1 MLQPIPARLAYPPR
15 LPIFSRCRRNHF
27 AEKARL
33 LSLARRRPPS
43 VRPLQNIQRVS
54 KDLKKSASARRRG
67 TAIPRALALSTGVI
81 FGFCSLLGCDLDT
94 YDARQMFE
102 AKSPAD
108 RFPSDPVHFASASVE
123 PVSPESNDFEAYA
136 LDSDSAKWTER
147 RAPNPVPPKR
157 TSHSRF
163 DPNDPRPPLLYV
175 ETNDSTLAGV
185 PIGLFADQTFL
196 MGSDGKIRFLENA
209 NIRRQAV
216 LQERFQ
222 PMDRN
227 DLAMELRAEFGKQYT
242 VKQESPYLIVSQPY
256 QAVAWAKRFRSIVH
270 SFRLY
275 CTTHGI
281 ETRPIEFPLT
291 AIIFG
296 THAEFLRYAHQESA
310 NLPPNCVG
318 YYSQKSNRIVLF
330 ESPTGDNSETIA
342 TICHEATHQLAFNSG
357 LHQRLASTPLWLVEG
372 FATMFESPGLAGL
385 TTKEGGSRW
394 PDSRKRDWL
403 ALAKNPSSIS
413 QLLDSL
419 IRNDT
424 KFESNPMES
433 YCVSWAMVAY
443 LSQRRS
449 REFTEYLQF
458 NAKMPPYQEYSASDR
473 LRDFRTLFGNDPKL
487 ITKSLIQF
495 IDGLQ

>member
-1 MLQPIPARLAYPPR
+1 V
-15 LPIFSRCRRNHF
+15 NT
-27 AEKARL
+27 
-33 LSLARRRPPS
+33 
-43 VRPLQNIQRVS
+43 
-54 KDLKKSASARRRG
+54 DLKKSTSDGRRG
-67 TAIPRALALSTGVI
+67 DASPGALALSIGMF
-81 FGFCSLLGCDLDT
+81 FGFCSLLGCDFDSQS
-94 YDARQMFE
+94 AEMMFR
-102 AKSPAD
+102 ANSPPDPLAAD
-108 RFPSDPVHFASASVE
+108 QVHFTIANVE
-123 PVSPESNDFEAYA
+123 TISPQEEDEANSQALNSDFT
-136 LDSDSAKWTER
+136 KWIGRKE
-147 RAPNPVPPKR
+147 PNPVLPKR
-157 TSHSRF
+157 TSPSRF

-209 NIRRQAV
+209 NIRHQAV

-222 PMDRN
+222 PMDRD
-227 DLAMELRAEFGKQYT
+227 DLAVELRAEFGKQYT

-270 SFRLY
+270 SFRRY
-275 CTTHGI
+275 CTTHRI

-296 THAEFLRYAHQESA
+296 THAEFMRYAHQESA

-342 TICHEATHQLAFNSG
+342 TICHEAIHQLAFNSG

-372 FATMFESPGLAGL
+372 FATMFESPSLAGL
-385 TTKEGGSRW
+385 TTKEGASRW
-394 PDSRKRDWL
+394 PDSRKQDWL

-424 KFESNPMES
+424 KFESNPIES

-449 REFTEYLQF
+449 REFTEFLQF
-458 NAKMPPYQEYSASDR
+458 NAKIPPYQDYSESDR
-473 LRDFRTLFGNDPKL
+473 LRDFQTLFGNDPRL

>member
-1 MLQPIPARLAYPPR
+1 MRI
-15 LPIFSRCRRNHF
+15 
-27 AEKARL
+27 
-33 LSLARRRPPS
+33 
-43 VRPLQNIQRVS
+43 
-54 KDLKKSASARRRG
+54 DLKKSASAG
-67 TAIPRALALSTGVI
+67 CHGNVSPLALGLSIGLLL
-81 FGFCSLLGCDLDT
+81 GFCFLLGCDLDSHSAT
-94 YDARQMFE
+94 QLFE
-102 AKSPAD
+102 ANSPPD
-108 RFPSDPVHFASASVE
+108 RLHNDQVHFASANVE
-123 PVSPESNDFEAYA
+123 KVLPQEDEI
-136 LDSDSAKWTER
+136 DSSGLSGDSAKWIAR
-147 RAPNPVPPKR
+147 REPNAVLPKR
-157 TSHSRF
+157 TSHPRF
-163 DPNDPRPPLLYV
+163 DPNDPRPPLLFI
-175 ETNDSTLAGV
+175 ETNDSTVAGV
-185 PIGLFADQTFL
+185 PIGLFTDQTFL
-196 MGSDGKIRFLENA
+196 MGSDGKIRILENA
-209 NIRRQAV
+209 SIRRQAV

-227 DLAMELRAEFGKQYT
+227 DLAMELRAEFGRQYT
-242 VKQESPYLIVSQPY
+242 VKQELPYLIVSQPNH
-256 QAVAWAKRFRSIVH
+256 VSAWAKRFRSIFH

-275 CTTHGI
+275 CSTHGI

-296 THAEFLRYAHQESA
+296 TQAEFLRYAHQESA
-310 NLPPNCVG
+310 KLPRNCVG

-385 TTKEGGSRW
+385 TMKGGGSRW
-394 PDSRKRDWL
+394 PDSRKQDWL
-403 ALAKNPSSIS
+403 TLAKKPSSIS
-413 QLLDSL
+413 QLVDSL
-419 IRNDT
+419 IRSDT
-424 KFESNPMES
+424 QFESNPMES

-458 NAKMPPYQEYSASDR
+458 NAKMPPYQDYSAADR
-473 LRDFRTLFGNDPKL
+473 HRDFRTLFGKDPRM